1 METPKERA
9 ARLIKE
15 MREEISNRGEPR
27 GAICLRCKCRFIA
40 YREAENLCSKQCR
53 EEYLDRPRK
62 FAKGGKKVEEE
73 PMRFSLSHRF
83 GEEAEKVLCAYG
95 ILNWLLEQR
104 EENEADQR
112 FVWKNEVLTLSVG
125 QGMDSGNHCI
135 AGIS

>member
-1 METPKERA
+1 
-9 ARLIKE
+9 
-15 MREEISNRGEPR
+15 
-27 GAICLRCKCRFIA
+27 
-40 YREAENLCSKQCR
+40 
-53 EEYLDRPRK
+53 
-62 FAKGGKKVEEE
+62 
-73 PMRFSLSHRF
+73 MRFSLSHRF

-135 AGIS
+135 ARIS